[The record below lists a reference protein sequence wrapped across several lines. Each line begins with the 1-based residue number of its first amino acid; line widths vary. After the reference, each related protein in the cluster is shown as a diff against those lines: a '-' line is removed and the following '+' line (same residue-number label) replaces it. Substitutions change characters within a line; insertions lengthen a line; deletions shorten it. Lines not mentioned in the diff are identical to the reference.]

1 MPLHESNEVK
11 RRMMIMA
18 RHIVYMVMSIE
29 ANPTSYYLKINYEY
43 GVKVK
48 KTETVNRLFSESLF
62 KKILSQMYEEIALP
76 SKGAIKLSL
85 SVSNFSEQ
93 HKKTLSLLE
102 IDTDISEKN
111 LSKNIQDLRKRFGL
125 DIIKTGDEL

>member
-1 MPLHESNEVK
+1 
-11 RRMMIMA
+11 MA
-18 RHIVYMVMSIE
+18 IE

-43 GVKVK
+43 GMKVK

-102 IDTDISEKN
+102 INTDVNEKN
-111 LSKNIQDLRKRFGL
+111 LSKNIQELRERFGL